1 MFSKFAPLITLTL
14 LLRTAMGI
22 PTPEVFYATLGE
34 TNDLELEANPTTG
47 YSWMI
52 EQLPSNLI
60 LADQRYQA
68 EDNNAGGLGSG
79 GHTVYTFIGQTP
91 GTGELKLIYGRR
103 FQNSTWEPKSIS
115 VQVS

>member
-1 MFSKFAPLITLTL
+1 MLSKFASVITLTL
-14 LLRTAMGI
+14 LLQNSKGI
-22 PTPEVFYATLGE
+22 STPEVFNATLGK

-60 LADQRYQA
+60 LVDERYQA
-68 EDNNAGGLGSG
+68 EDDNAGQVGSG
-79 GHTVYTFIGQTP
+79 GHTIYTFIDQTP
-91 GTGELKLIYGRR
+91 GTGELKLIYGQSFR
-103 FQNSTWEPKSIS
+103 NSTWESKSIS